1 MFADYVFEVCCLNS
15 ALNCGDYVVSVID
28 EPINMA
34 DCWND
39 TGRGKLKY
47 SEKNLFHCHVVHHK
61 SHMDW
66 PGIKLGLE
74 RLVTNSCSHDT
85 GSVYCVALNCEG
97 WTVNKLYSILCNL
110 ISKL

>member
-47 SEKNLFHCHVVHHK
+47 SEKNLFHYDFVYLH
-61 SHMDW
+61 
-66 PGIKLGLE
+66 GLAWDQ
-74 RLVTNSCSHDT
+74 TQ
-85 GSVYCVALNCEG
+85 AF
-97 WTVNKLYSILCNL
+97 TVRGQ
-110 ISKL
+110 